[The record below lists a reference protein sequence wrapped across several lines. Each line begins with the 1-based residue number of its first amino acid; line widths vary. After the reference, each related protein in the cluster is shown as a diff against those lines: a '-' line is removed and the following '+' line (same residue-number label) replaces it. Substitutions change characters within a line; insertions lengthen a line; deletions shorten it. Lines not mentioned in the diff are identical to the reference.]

1 MTVVASRMPI
11 ARLAAV
17 ARARRIHVARA
28 GLAALRARRQ
38 APIASC
44 VVELHGVAAAR
55 VAGLLAPA
63 ERVEVRVV
71 ALSWGDGLDRGAARV
86 WLGR

>member
-1 MTVVASRMPI
+1 MPTI

-28 GLAALRARRQ
+28 GLAALRARQRP
-38 APIASC
+38 PIASC
-44 VVELHGVAAAR
+44 ELELHGVAAAH
-55 VAGLLAPA
+55 VATLLAPV

-71 ALSWGDGLDRGAARV
+71 ALSWGDGIDRGAARV
-86 WLGR
+86 WLER